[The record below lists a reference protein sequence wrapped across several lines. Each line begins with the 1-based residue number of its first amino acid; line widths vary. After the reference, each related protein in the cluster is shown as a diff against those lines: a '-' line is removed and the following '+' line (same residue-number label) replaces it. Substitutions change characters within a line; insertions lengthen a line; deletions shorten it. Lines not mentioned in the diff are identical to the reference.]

1 MLLNMNTITDFY
13 YQPVDNRYWNC
24 FWILTL
30 SNIWILLVFVLLVVL
45 PILLFVT
52 FLCIRIYKLY
62 KYRLTDEELK
72 AKCEELI
79 EKNRQKEFEFIN
91 SLIDNGLA
99 KNLQSNASLDNIKR
113 VLSLFLHQKQEFPID
128 KKELSQLLGIQE
140 LSMNKKESLKFSE
153 LQMSLKNSIIND
165 LIDLRYYIENMNH
178 EQLSI
183 LYEKWFKNTFLHIYM
198 EMNFLDTLLNG
209 NIFLKKDV
217 IKYFCN
223 SVDNTSSSIKYIK
236 EYNLKIYATNV
247 YQLYFI
253 LIGTIVY
260 FYYIPG
266 WGSGLAQ
273 SDIINLSENDS
284 KEFSKI
290 FSPHIYSYKYDFEM
304 DFINCYNTMNPKLL
318 ILLLYISYFVLKAAY
333 LVYKYP
339 LSMSIFYVLLYDLL
353 LILSVVIYV
362 SIYAYDAMDSFVNIS
377 DDVLKEDLKLNMYMR
392 RTYDDECNDIINGKD
407 NHNSRR
413 TRLLLLILLV
423 IYILTCML
431 DIYHLSGYILDN
443 NDWKSLMIVKNI
455 IVNVLENRSFSE
467 VEIGKAWEKFVN
479 TNGTDVLHVIYKVL
493 YVFIGILPVLFIFG
507 FSIIPSALDYVDNFT
522 YLMKTYENVVSVIYN
537 KDDLPFIGKLNN
549 VKKMELFID
558 KFMYINVPH
567 EIMKTFEDVLF
578 IREFDAILCSGNING
593 AHDYVLNN
601 SCNDELR
608 SFLLNAL
615 NDDKNIL
622 FNNIGMSF
630 TPNCNSFYLHKLN
643 KYISLKSPKGR
654 KVLLSGPSGSGK
666 STITNALFADSRVFS
681 SFINERPAYLIDAA
695 SRKILPYYSEKYIPL
710 FDKFNIM
717 DNFVLADS
725 NVQNN
730 ELSYVFDKLD
740 ISKYYNSLRNI
751 FAMVSFSHGQSSRML
766 LSRLFISLNGIIK
779 QSMKSITDEKVI
791 NEINKVFVTDGENVD
806 FELIREHLKLK
817 SFMVILDEPLSV
829 LDKISA
835 AKVMECVNK
844 YTELGFTF
852 IIIDH
857 SGMVKDY
864 ADDIIKV
871 NNKTCEY
878 YTKINGEFINI
889 EDLNED
895 FTALDN
901 GYAFSTSY
909 EKPSPVAKLIS
920 DYHNGNI
927 KKISILNTKE
937 LNKSIKKLD
946 ESMEKLNDAF
956 IDSAEDAI
964 VPNINSEIEN
974 IDKIDRI
981 VMLNEDNL
989 DKIDKIDRIVMLNE
1003 DQNSNNIELVPIL
1016 INS

>member
-1 MLLNMNTITDFY
+1 M
-13 YQPVDNRYWNC
+13 
-24 FWILTL
+24 
-30 SNIWILLVFVLLVVL
+30 VFVLLVIV
-45 PILLFVT
+45 PILLFIT
-52 FLCIRIYKLY
+52 SLCIRIYKLY

-72 AKCEELI
+72 KKCENLSKVKSIVALLENVKKDLSTYFENMGGEQLLI
-79 EKNRQKEFEFIN
+79 IYNTLFETRPFSKGIN
-91 SLIDNGLA
+91 FLE
-99 KNLQSNASLDNIKR
+99 
-113 VLSLFLHQKQEFPID
+113 LFLESNI
-128 KKELSQLLGIQE
+128 LLR
-140 LSMNKKESLKFSE
+140 K
-153 LQMSLKNSIIND
+153 D
-165 LIDLRYYIENMNH
+165 AIE
-178 EQLSI
+178 
-183 LYEKWFKNTFLHIYM
+183 
-198 EMNFLDTLLNG
+198 
-209 NIFLKKDV
+209 
-217 IKYFCN
+217 YFCDHFN
-223 SVDNTSSSIKYIK
+223 DISSSIKYIK
-236 EYNLKIYATNV
+236 EFNLKIYATNV

-253 LIGTIVY
+253 LIGIIALLHSIVSY
-260 FYYIPG
+260 CQM
-266 WGSGLAQ
+266 LVQ
-273 SDIINLSENDS
+273 SDIIHLSENDS

-290 FSPHIYSYKYDFEM
+290 FSPHIYSYKYDFEI

-318 ILLLYISYFVLKAAY
+318 VLLLYISYFVLKATY

-353 LILSVVIYV
+353 LILSVAIYV

-392 RTYDDECNDIINGKD
+392 RTYATESNDIINGKD
-407 NHNSRR
+407 VHNSRR
-413 TRLLLLILLV
+413 SGFLLLILLL
-423 IYILTCML
+423 IYILTCV
-431 DIYHLSGYILDN
+431 IYIYNLSGYIFDN
-443 NDWKSLMIVKNI
+443 NDWKSLITLREIVTDILSNM
-455 IVNVLENRSFSE
+455 SFSL
-467 VEIGKAWEKFVN
+467 VEMINTWSKFVSSDDSAN
-479 TNGTDVLHVIYKVL
+479 VTHIAFKVL

-507 FSIIPSALDYVDNFT
+507 FFVIPSALDYVDNFA

-537 KDDLPFIGKLNN
+537 KADLPFISKLNN
-549 VKKMELFID
+549 VRKIELFID

-567 EIMKTFEDVLF
+567 EIIKTFEDVLF
-578 IREFDAILCSGNING
+578 VREFDAILCSGNIDG

-608 SFLLNAL
+608 SFLLKSL

-622 FNNIGMSF
+622 FNNVGMSF
-630 TPNCNSFYLHKLN
+630 TPNCNSFYLRKLN
-643 KYISLKSPKGR
+643 KYISLKSQKGR

-666 STITNALFADSRVFS
+666 STITNALFSDSRVFS
-681 SFINERPAYLIDAA
+681 SFINERPAYLISAE
-695 SRKILPYYSEKYIPL
+695 SKKILPYYSEKYIPL

-717 DNFVLADS
+717 DNFVLADAD
-725 NVQNN
+725 VQNN

-740 ISKYYNSLRNI
+740 ISKYYNSLQNI

-766 LSRLFISLNGIIK
+766 LSRLLIGLNGIVK

-791 NEINKVFVTDGENVD
+791 NEINKVFVTDAENVD
-806 FELIREHLKLK
+806 FELIRKHLKLN

-909 EKPSPVAKLIS
+909 KKPSAVDKLIG
-920 DYHNGNI
+920 DYRNGNI

-937 LNKSIKKLD
+937 LNKSIKKLN
-946 ESMEKLNDAF
+946 ESIRKLNKISIVNAF
-956 IDSAEDAI
+956 DTI
-964 VPNINSEIEN
+964 VSNINSEVDLN
-974 IDKIDRI
+974 MDKIDRI
-981 VMLNEDNL
+981 VMLNEDR
-989 DKIDKIDRIVMLNE
+989 D
-1003 DQNSNNIELVPIL
+1003 SNNNTELVPIL